1 MPTFVDLGGIGTYAG
16 GMAIMLQERESDL
29 LAVRAAELYYE
40 ENKTQDEIGALLKIT
55 RWKVGRLL
63 AAAKEQGIIRIE
75 IIHPHARKISME
87 HELVDRFGLEAAV
100 VVPAD
105 QDASSMTERVARA
118 GADYL
123 ASMRPRTHVLG
134 VSWGKTLSELAK
146 ALPTGWSTPVQV
158 VQVNGG
164 VSRSAS
170 PGQAAATATQI
181 AQKSQ
186 GDVTLLPSPAI
197 LERVETKRAIEA
209 DRAVSEVLLR
219 AHSADTFLFSAGP
232 ANEVSIHLQS
242 GYIDHADI
250 ERLQKRGAVGD
261 VLGRYITPE
270 GNIADPELDERT
282 LGLSLDDLRA
292 GKRRIAVLAGSDKHP
307 VALAIAKN
315 GLATALITDEET
327 ARFLL
332 EERL

>member
-1 MPTFVDLGGIGTYAG
+1 
-16 GMAIMLQERESDL
+16 MATMIDERDTDL

-40 ENKTQDEIGALLKIT
+40 ENKTQDEIGAILNIT

-63 AAAKEQGIIRIE
+63 AAAREQGIIRIE
-75 IIHPHARKISME
+75 IIHPKARKVSME
-87 HELVDRFGLEAAV
+87 HDLVDRFGLEAAV
-100 VVPAD
+100 VVPAEED
-105 QDASSMTERVARA
+105 PSTLTERLARA

-170 PGQAAATATQI
+170 PGQAAATATHI
-181 AQKSQ
+181 AQKSG

-197 LERVETKRAIEA
+197 LERVETKRVIES

-219 AHSADTFLFSAGP
+219 AQSADTYLFSAGP
-232 ANEVSIHLQS
+232 ATEVSIHVQS
-242 GYIDHADI
+242 GYIGRADI
-250 ERLQKRGAVGD
+250 QRLQKRGAVGD

-282 LGLSLDDLRA
+282 LGLSLDELRA

-307 VALAIAKN
+307 VARAIVRN
-315 GLATALITDEET
+315 GFATTLITDEET
-327 ARFLL
+327 ARSLL
-332 EERL
+332 EETHP